1 MPRDVSQ
8 ENKPF
13 RLLALVS
20 IAVSTVS
27 ACSPAE
33 DARTY
38 SPSNAHSPSSTA
50 SPNTSKPAGRARATW
65 NGADIDLSGASISC
79 DVDGNVVRIVV
90 LPPGW
95 DPSSDSPYW
104 ATLWESDDAID
115 VLDVGIGYGIP
126 TETNQEVLAH
136 AWSSNNPR
144 TGNFIATHQG
154 KTYTVTGSFGNIPG
168 TEATVSGEL
177 IVDCPTQ

>member
-1 MPRDVSQ
+1 MLY
-8 ENKPF
+8 KKITLF
-13 RLLALVS
+13 RLLALTS

-27 ACSPAE
+27 ACSPAD
-33 DARTY
+33 DAHKH
-38 SPSNAHSPSSTA
+38 SPSDQHSPSSSAT
-50 SPNTSKPAGRARATW
+50 SPSTPKPSGSARATW
-65 NGADIDLSGASISC
+65 NGDNIDLSGASVSC
-79 DVDGNVVRIVV
+79 DVDGNVVRIVA
-90 LPPGW
+90 LPADW
-95 DPSSDSPYW
+95 DPNSDSPYW

>member
-1 MPRDVSQ
+1 MLY
-8 ENKPF
+8 KKITLF
-13 RLLALVS
+13 RLLALTS

-27 ACSPAE
+27 ACSPAQ
-33 DARTY
+33 DALTLPSSAEHPP
-38 SPSNAHSPSSTA
+38 SPSPA

-65 NGADIDLSGASISC
+65 NGNNINLSGASVSC

-90 LPPGW
+90 LPPDW

-126 TETNQEVLAH
+126 TEPNQEVLAH